1 MINLLTEKCI
11 ACSLCVKACLFDGIR
26 LDGKIPV
33 LTDHCTGCGAC
44 VEVCKVGAI
53 VSEGSP
59 APPPDLGFYRDIWV
73 IVEQQEQGVHPVSF
87 ELLGK
92 ARELAAVR
100 NCDVAAVLVG
110 SAVGDCTAALI
121 HGGADVVYLADASFL
136 YPYRTCPHERTIS
149 GLLEEHK
156 PEIVLIGATCMGR
169 DLAPR
174 LANRFK
180 TGLTA
185 DCTGLMIDEQD
196 GCLLQ
201 TRPAFGGNIMAT
213 IVTAHHRPQMATVR
227 PGVMQAVHSDDR
239 TGKVVKVEAKPDSVD
254 DLVRVLQTVAKPGS
268 GVQLE
273 KAPVIVSGGRGLQGP
288 DNFKMLYELAEL
300 LDGQVGAS
308 RAVVDMGWIEHAHQV
323 GQTGKTVKPRLYI
336 ACGISGAIQH
346 LAGMQQADVIVAIN
360 RDPYAPILKIAHVSL
375 IGDAH
380 KIVPELIAQ
389 LKAKQ

>member
-11 ACSLCVKACLFDGIR
+11 ACSLCVKACLLDGIR

-33 LTDHCTGCGAC
+33 LTDYCTGCGAC
-44 VEVCKVGAI
+44 VDVCKVGAI
-53 VSEGSP
+53 VSEGKP
-59 APPPDLGFYRDIWV
+59 APPPDLSFYTGIWV
-73 IVEQQEQGVHPVSF
+73 IAEQQEQGIHPVSF

-100 NCDVAAVLVG
+100 DCKVAVVLAG
-110 SAVGDCTAALI
+110 NAVGDYGDALI
-121 HGGADVVYLADASFL
+121 QGGADDVYLADAPFL
-136 YPYRTCPHERTIS
+136 YPYRTCPHERIIA
-149 GLLEEHK
+149 GLLEAHK
-156 PEIVLIGATCMGR
+156 PEIVLVGATCMGR

-185 DCTGLMIDEQD
+185 DCTGLMIDDQ
-196 GCLLQ
+196 GGGLLQ

-213 IVTAHHRPQMATVR
+213 IVTEHQRPQMATVR
-227 PGVMQAVHSDDR
+227 PGVMQAVHSDKR
-239 TGKVVKVEAKPDSVD
+239 TGTIVKVEVTPDSAD
-254 DLVRVLQTVAKPGS
+254 DLVRVLQTVVKPGS
-268 GVQLE
+268 GVELE

-288 DNFKMLYELAEL
+288 DNFSMLSELAEL

-360 RDPYAPILKIAHVSL
+360 RDPYAPILKIAHVAL
-375 IGDAH
+375 VGDVH

-389 LKAKQ
+389 LKAAH

>member
-11 ACSLCVKACLFDGIR
+11 ACSLCVKACLLDGIR

-33 LTDHCTGCGAC
+33 LTDYCTGCGAC
-44 VEVCKVGAI
+44 VDVCKVGAI
-53 VSEGSP
+53 VSEGKP
-59 APPPDLGFYRDIWV
+59 APPPDLSFYTGIWV
-73 IVEQQEQGVHPVSF
+73 IAEQQEQGIHPVSF

-100 NCDVAAVLVG
+100 DCKVAVVLAG
-110 SAVGDCTAALI
+110 NAVGDYGDALI
-121 HGGADVVYLADASFL
+121 QGGADDVYLVDAPFL
-136 YPYRTCPHERTIS
+136 YPYRTCPHERIIA
-149 GLLEEHK
+149 GLLEAHK
-156 PEIVLIGATCMGR
+156 PEIVLVGATCMGR

-185 DCTGLMIDEQD
+185 DCTGLMIDDQ
-196 GCLLQ
+196 GGGLLQ

-213 IVTAHHRPQMATVR
+213 IVTEHQRPQMATVR
-227 PGVMQAVHSDDR
+227 PGVMQAVHSDKR
-239 TGKVVKVEAKPDSVD
+239 TGTIVKVEVTPDSAD
-254 DLVRVLQTVAKPGS
+254 DLVRVLQTVVKPGS
-268 GVQLE
+268 GVELE

-288 DNFKMLYELAEL
+288 DNFSMLSELAEL

-360 RDPYAPILKIAHVSL
+360 RDPYAPILKIAHVAL
-375 IGDAH
+375 VGDVH

-389 LKAKQ
+389 LKAAH

>member
-1 MINLLTEKCI
+1 MINLLTDKCI

-33 LTDHCTGCGAC
+33 LTEHCTGCGAC

-53 VSEGSP
+53 VSEGKP
-59 APPPDLGFYRDIWV
+59 APPPDLGSYRDIWV
-73 IVEQQEQGVHPVSF
+73 IVEQQNHGVHPVSF

-100 NCDVAAVLVG
+100 DCAVAAVLVG
-110 SAVGDCTAALI
+110 NKVGDCAESLI
-121 HGGADVVYLADASFL
+121 KGGADVVYLADAPFL
-136 YPYRTCPHERTIS
+136 YPYRTCPHERAIAA
-149 GLLEEHK
+149 LLEEHK
-156 PEIVLIGATCMGR
+156 PEIVLVGATCMGR

-185 DCTGLMIDEQD
+185 DCTGLMIDEQA

-213 IVTAHHRPQMATVR
+213 IVTEHHRPQMATVR
-227 PGVMQAVHSDDR
+227 PGVMQAVHSDGR
-239 TGKVVKVEAKPDSVD
+239 TGRVVEVEATPDSAD
-254 DLVRVLQTVAKPGS
+254 DFVRVLQTVAKPGS
-268 GVQLE
+268 GVDLE

-288 DNFKMLYELAEL
+288 DNFGMLSELAEL

-360 RDPYAPILKIAHVSL
+360 RDPYAPILKIAHVAL
-375 IGDAH
+375 IGDVH
-380 KIVPELIAQ
+380 TIVPELIAQ
-389 LKAKQ
+389 LKAQQ